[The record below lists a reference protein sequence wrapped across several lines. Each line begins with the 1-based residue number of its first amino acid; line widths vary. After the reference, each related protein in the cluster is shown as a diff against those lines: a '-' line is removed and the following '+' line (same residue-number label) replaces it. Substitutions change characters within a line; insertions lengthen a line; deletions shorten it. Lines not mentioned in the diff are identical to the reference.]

1 MQTINVLAFSI
12 IAGIATLIGVMLVFY
27 KEKWARAN
35 SIYLLSFAAGIM
47 LATAFVHIIPESLE
61 LSEKGAAIA
70 ILAGILGFY
79 LLQTF
84 MMFHSHEDEQ
94 EAHQIGMLALI
105 GLTFHSLLDGVAIV
119 AGFEAS
125 YRVGVLTTLAVL
137 LHELPEGVM
146 TTGIL
151 LHSGMKKSK
160 ILAYSI
166 LVAVA
171 TPIGAIV
178 SYFALSGAGISEGI
192 IGILL
197 ALAGGSFIYVA
208 AVELIPETQ
217 KELKFSNVASL
228 IAGVLFITV
237 ISQFFG
243 E

>member
-1 MQTINVLAFSI
+1 MQTINVLGFGI

-27 KEKWARAN
+27 REEWSRAN

-47 LATAFVHIIPESLE
+47 LATALVHIIPESLK
-61 LSEKGAAIA
+61 LNEKGAAIA

-84 MMFHSHEDEQ
+84 MMFHSHEEGQ
-94 EAHQIGMLALI
+94 EIHQIGILALI

-125 YRVGVLTTLAVL
+125 YQVGVLTTLAVL

-151 LHSGMKKSK
+151 LHSGMQKGK
-160 ILAYSI
+160 ILTYST

-171 TPIGAIV
+171 TPIGAVV
-178 SYFALSGAGISEGI
+178 SHFALGGISKGVV
-192 IGILL
+192 GILL

-217 KELKFSNVASL
+217 KEQKLPNVAAL

-237 ISQFFG
+237 ISQIFG